1 MRHITSKRTG
11 TDLAIYSG
19 QREAHKTAQMNLTKK
34 IKLLV
39 RMKNKSLQVLAKD
52 VGVSRATISRW
63 VNHGMTDEQL
73 DRVCK
78 ALGVDREEVTE

>member
-1 MRHITSKRTG
+1 MLRRTDREL
-11 TDLAIYSG
+11 TISFG
-19 QREAHKTAQMNLTKK
+19 QNEARKDVQMNLTKK

-52 VGVSRATISRW
+52 VGVSHATISRW
-63 VNHGMTDEQL
+63 INHGMTDEQL

-78 ALGVDREEVTE
+78 ALGVDREEVRE

>member
-1 MRHITSKRTG
+1 MTISF
-11 TDLAIYSG
+11 G
-19 QREAHKTAQMNLTKK
+19 QNEARKDVQMNLTKK

-52 VGVSRATISRW
+52 VGVSHATISRW
-63 VNHGMTDEQL
+63 INHGMTDEQL

-78 ALGVDREEVTE
+78 ALGVDREEVRE